1 MLIIILIFLEVTG
14 VQLLAQDDLY
24 PLAPEVWSEPIRIEA
39 VSKIY
44 SWDDSPSLTKNLDTM
59 YFEDNTSVVMS
70 VKVDGVWQEPVKLSS
85 NVNDGAVIRHP
96 MISRD
101 GKRLYTSAWGG
112 YGSWDL
118 WLNIWNPAINDWNKP
133 VNMGPVINSSTMDYY
148 LYEISP
154 DSIYTITYQWASG
167 PAFYVR
173 DSLSGEWKL
182 VDNFLYNPITAGNV
196 EGLSITVDKKKLYYA
211 TRLWNWSDSEIRN
224 FELCVCYW
232 DSSKNNW
239 GDPYFLN
246 INSKCIIDSSYYP
259 PLIYGGGDMNPWISA
274 DGRTLFFSSDRYD
287 GQIKRRDYKNDI
299 YYSKLLINEHGDTIT
314 TFKEENGRYYAKT
327 FKLYQNYPNPFN
339 SRTTIEYELEVA
351 ENIRL
356 IVYDVRGSLV
366 ATLVKK
372 RESPG
377 RHRVYFDASY
387 YHLASGLY
395 IVALQGERFNQFKK
409 MIYVK

>member
-1 MLIIILIFLEVTG
+1 MLIIIFVLLNITC
-14 VQLLAQDDLY
+14 VQLLAQDYLY

-59 YFEDNTSVVMS
+59 YFENNTSIVMS
-70 VKVDGVWQEPVKLSS
+70 VKVNGVWQEPVPLSK

-118 WLNIWNPAINDWNKP
+118 WLNVWNQALNDWDKP
-133 VNMGPVINSSTMDYY
+133 VNMGPVINSPTMDYY

-154 DSIYTITYQWASG
+154 DSIYTITTQRAG
-167 PAFYVR
+167 LEFYVR
-173 DSLSGEWKL
+173 DSISHEWAL
-182 VDNFLYNPITAGNV
+182 VDSFWYHPLTNGDI
-196 EGLSITVDKKKLYYA
+196 EGLSITKNKKKLYYA
-211 TRLWNWSDSEIRN
+211 TRLWSWPDSEIRN

-232 DSSKNNW
+232 DSSRNNW

-246 INSKCIIDSSYYP
+246 INSKCIVDSSYYP
-259 PLIYGGGDMNPWISA
+259 PLIYGGGDMNPWISH
-274 DGRTLFFSSDRYD
+274 DGRTLFFASDRYD
-287 GQIKRRDYKNDI
+287 AQIKRREYKTDI
-299 YYSKLLINEHGDTIT
+299 YYSKLLIDEKGDTVT
-314 TFKEENGRYYAKT
+314 AFKKEGGRYYAKT
-327 FKLYQNYPNPFN
+327 FELYQNYPNPFN
-339 SRTTIEYELEVA
+339 SQTTIEYELEVS
-351 ENIRL
+351 ENICL
-356 IVYDVRGSLV
+356 MVYDVRGSLV
-366 ATLVKK
+366 ATLIEK

-377 RHRVYFDASY
+377 RHKVYFDASY

-395 IVALQGERFNQFKK
+395 IIALQGEHFHQFKK
-409 MIYVK
+409 MVYVK